1 MEAKVIRKIITIDRD
16 KCDGCGQCVEACH
29 EGAIAM
35 VDGKA
40 QLVSDSYCDGLGDC
54 IGECPRGAITFE
66 EREAAPYDEVAVKQR
81 MASSCSTGCPGTAVR
96 SMNGGDNGRHEE
108 PVIQPPAMATKKESA
123 LRNWPVQLKLIP
135 ENAPYLAG
143 AHLVIAAD
151 CSALAHPDFHGSF
164 LGDGRVCLM
173 GCPKLDDAGAYRDKL
188 ARMVVAHR
196 PRAITV
202 IHMEVPCCGGMVR
215 LVESAIEE
223 AKSDLEYT
231 RVKIAIEG
239 GELERESTR
248 YRFAV

>member
-1 MEAKVIRKIITIDRD
+1 MEAKVIRRIITIDRD
-16 KCDGCGQCVEACH
+16 KCDGCGLCAEACH
-29 EGAIAM
+29 EGAIVM

-54 IGECPRGAITFE
+54 IGECPRGAISFE

-81 MASSCSTGCPGTAVR
+81 VASSCSAGCPGTAAR
-96 SMNGGDNGRHEE
+96 SMKDSVKTDRSSNR
-108 PVIQPPAMATKKESA
+108 VSA

-135 ENAPYLAG
+135 ENAPYLSG
-143 AHLVIAAD
+143 AHFVIAAD
-151 CSALAHPDFHGSF
+151 CSVLAHPDFQGSF

-188 ARMVVAHR
+188 ARMVAAHR